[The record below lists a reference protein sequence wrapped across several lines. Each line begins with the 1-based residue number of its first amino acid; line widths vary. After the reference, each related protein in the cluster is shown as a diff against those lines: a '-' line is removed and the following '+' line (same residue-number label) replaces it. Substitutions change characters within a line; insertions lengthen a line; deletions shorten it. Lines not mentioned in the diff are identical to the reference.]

1 MIDYFVM
8 TLIAATGLTMIVVR
22 SKLFEPLRLYLKDGN
37 PTISYAINCSQC
49 IGFWAGLLF
58 GAATFISIY
67 FAIAMAFSVSL
78 TTMLADKYYF
88 TK

>member
-1 MIDYFVM
+1 MIEYFVM

-22 SKLFEPLRLYLKDGN
+22 SKIFEPLRLYLKNGN

-58 GAATFISIY
+58 GATTYTGIY
-67 FAIAMAFSVSL
+67 FSIAMAFSVSL
-78 TTMLADKYYF
+78 TAMLADKYYF
-88 TK
+88 SK